1 VHLPTTLRALSSRS
15 GLRRAVVAY
24 GLYGLVE
31 LSCWF
36 AIILYAFARGGP
48 QLAGLVAVAQVVP
61 AAFVAPV
68 LSGYAERLPR
78 GTALVMG
85 YGSIAIITAITS
97 LALLADAPT
106 AVIVLLATVNT
117 TAIAVV
123 RPIHF
128 AALPQLSRG
137 PEELVSANA
146 LATIADGLALFA
158 GPIAA
163 GLLTQAVGT
172 WLVFFCACLI
182 AGAATALCLRLGL
195 TSATREEIEEEEEA
209 PEWRAAID
217 GLSSLWGDWAA
228 LALLAIMATKFVV
241 AGASDVLGVTFSEE
255 VLHQGES
262 GAGVM
267 LAGLGIGALIGGA
280 MSASFAVRRTL
291 SPIVG
296 ICGLAIGISVSAVA
310 VMTILPPAMAALTIT
325 GLGGSLL
332 MISGR
337 TLLQR
342 TTDGRVMT
350 RVFAVQ
356 ESTSLLG
363 VAVGAAA
370 APLLVDW
377 LHPPG
382 AWAVLGAC
390 LALLAVVAL
399 VFIRSL
405 DGRAILLPDEIAL
418 LRRVPFLS
426 VLPAYEL
433 ERLARSARWTDVT
446 TDQDVIRQGEAG
458 DQFYVIGDGEF
469 EVTIDGR
476 TRPDRLMQGQS
487 FGEIALLYAV
497 PRTAT
502 VTARTDGRLLALSKD
517 DFLAAVTGSED
528 GAAIATEISEA
539 YLARDRERRA

>member
-1 VHLPTTLRALSSRS
+1 VHLPTTLRALSSRT
-15 GLRRAVVAY
+15 GLRRTVLAY
-24 GLYGLVE
+24 GVYGLVE
-31 LSCWF
+31 LGCWF

-48 QLAGLVAVAQVVP
+48 GLAGLVAVIQVVP
-61 AAFVAPV
+61 AAFLAPV

-85 YGSIAIITAITS
+85 YASVALITAVMTM
-97 LALLADAPT
+97 ALLADVPL
-106 AVIVLLATVNT
+106 AVIVIVATVNT

-123 RPIHF
+123 RPVHF

-146 LATIADGLALFA
+146 LATISDGLALFA

-163 GLLTQAVGT
+163 GLMTQAAGT
-172 WLVFFCACLI
+172 WLVFACAF
-182 AGAATALCLRLGL
+182 AGAATASLLCIRLGL
-195 TSATREEIEEEEEA
+195 TSATTEEIAEEEA
-209 PEWRAAID
+209 VPEWRAALD
-217 GLSSLWGDWAA
+217 GLTALWGDWAA

-255 VLHQGES
+255 ILHQGES

-267 LAGLGIGALIGGA
+267 LAGLGIGALVGGA
-280 MSASFAVRRTL
+280 MAASFAVRKTL
-291 SPIVG
+291 SPLVG
-296 ICGLAIGISVSAVA
+296 LSGLAIGISVSAVA
-310 VMTILPPAMAALTIT
+310 IMSILPPAMAALAVT

-332 MISGR
+332 MITGR

-342 TTDGRVMT
+342 TTDERVLA

-356 ESTSLLG
+356 EGTSLLG

-382 AWAVLGAC
+382 AWAVLGVA
-390 LALLAVVAL
+390 LAVLAGIAL
-399 VFIRSL
+399 VLIRSL
-405 DGRAILLPDEIAL
+405 DGRAVLLPDEIAL

-433 ERLARSARWTDVT
+433 ERLSRKAQWQDVAQ
-446 TDQDVIRQGEAG
+446 DQVVIRQGEAG
-458 DQFYVIGDGEF
+458 DRFYVVDSGQF
-469 EVTIDGR
+469 SVTIDGR
-476 TRPDRLMQGQS
+476 RRPGELGPGQS

-502 VTARTDGRLLALSKD
+502 ITAMTGGRLLALSKD

-528 GAAIATEISEA
+528 GAAIATEITEA
-539 YLARDRERRA
+539 YLARDREGAA